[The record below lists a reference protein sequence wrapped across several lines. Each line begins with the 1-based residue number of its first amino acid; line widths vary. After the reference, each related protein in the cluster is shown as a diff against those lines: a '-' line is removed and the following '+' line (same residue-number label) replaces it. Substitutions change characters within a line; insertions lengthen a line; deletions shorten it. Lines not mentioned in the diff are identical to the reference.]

1 MIHYLDNGATTYPK
15 PESVYEAAARAM
27 RECGGNPGRGV
38 HPLALASLEA
48 VYATREAV
56 AALFGGAPERVVF
69 TVNATEALNLAIKG
83 LVKPGGHIL
92 ISEMEHNSVRRP
104 VDALKKQGCS
114 YDLFSARGSADEIL
128 ASIRRLIRPETCLI
142 VACHRSNVAPL
153 TLPVERIGAL
163 CRERN
168 IRFVVDAAQS
178 AGAVPID
185 MDKMKI
191 DALCAPGHKGLFGI
205 MGSGFVLFGGNVP
218 DASIVPLLDGGSGL
232 ASYLP
237 KMPDVLPERLE
248 AGTLPVPAIAALGAG
263 IEFVRKIGVE
273 QIGKM
278 ETELLTAICDRLLST
293 GRVRIYGPT
302 HAPGSALL
310 FNVENRAPSEVSA
323 YLSGRG
329 ICTRA
334 GIHCTPLAHR
344 LLGTPKG
351 GAVRVS
357 LSPLNTLQDADALRT
372 AIREMP
378 V

>member
-15 PESVYEAAARAM
+15 PESVYEAASRAM
-27 RECGGNPGRGV
+27 RDCGGNPGRGV

-48 VYATREAV
+48 VYETREKI
-56 AALFGGAPERVVF
+56 AALFGGSPERVVF
-69 TVNATEALNLAIKG
+69 TVNATEALNFAMKG

-104 VDALKKQGCS
+104 AESLRGQGCR
-114 YDLFSARGSADEIL
+114 YDVFSVRGSADDIL

-142 VACHRSNVAPL
+142 AACHRSNVAPI
-153 TLPVERIGAL
+153 TLPVEKIGAL

-185 MDKMKI
+185 VEKMKI
-191 DALCAPGHKGLFGI
+191 DALCAPGHKGLFGT

-218 DASIVPLLDGGSGL
+218 DASIATILEGGSGL

-237 KMPDVLPERLE
+237 GMPDVLPERLE

-263 IEFVRKIGVE
+263 IDFVRKIGVD

-278 ETELLTAICDRLLST
+278 ESELLTAICDRLLST

-310 FNVENRAPSEVSA
+310 FNVDKYAPSEVSS

-378 V
+378 

>member
-15 PESVYEAAARAM
+15 PESVYEAACRAM
-27 RECGGNPGRGV
+27 KDCGGNPGRGV

-48 VYATREAV
+48 VYETREKI
-56 AALFGGAPERVVF
+56 AALLGGSPERVVF

-92 ISEMEHNSVRRP
+92 ISEIEHNSVRRP
-104 VDALKKQGCS
+104 VEALRNQGCS
-114 YDLFSARGSADEIL
+114 YDLYSVRGTVDDVM

-142 VACHRSNVAPL
+142 VACHRSNVAPI
-153 TLPVERIGAL
+153 TLPIVRIGAL
-163 CRERN
+163 CREKG

-178 AGAVPID
+178 AGSVPID
-185 MDKMKI
+185 MEKMKI

-218 DASIVPLLDGGSGL
+218 DASIATLLEGGSGL

-237 KMPDVLPERLE
+237 GMPEVLPERLE

-263 IEFVRKIGVE
+263 IEYVRKIGVE

-278 ETELLTAICDRLLST
+278 ESELLTATCDRLLST
-293 GRVRIYGPT
+293 GRVRLYGPT

-310 FNVENRAPSEVSA
+310 FNVENRTPSEVSA

-334 GIHCTPLAHR
+334 GIHCTPLAHQ

-357 LSPLNTLQDADALRT
+357 LSPMNTLRDADALRA

-378 V
+378 L